1 MKTCKNGL
9 LKNFYIKFVKRMYL
23 PQDGSIRVP
32 PALQP
37 YMNGMTVIEKPD
49 QPLILRWNKLT
60 NTTRRQAKQS

>member
-9 LKNFYIKFVKRMYL
+9 LKNFYIKFVKRMCL

-49 QPLILRWNKLT
+49 QPLILRWN
-60 NTTRRQAKQS
+60 